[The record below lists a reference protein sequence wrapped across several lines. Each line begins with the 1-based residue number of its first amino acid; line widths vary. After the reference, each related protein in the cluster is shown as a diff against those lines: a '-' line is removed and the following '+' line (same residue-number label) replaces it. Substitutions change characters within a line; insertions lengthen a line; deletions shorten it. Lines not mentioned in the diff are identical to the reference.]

1 MSASYRY
8 SARYNLSGIFIHSPY
23 LNRFFYAG
31 TDSGVFRSTDNG
43 VSWAPCDSGLLKTQA
58 RIIEVNGSNLLAG
71 MSNGL
76 FLSTDNGISWNGAGF
91 HDTSINAIA
100 VSGSGLFA
108 ADGEYVS
115 LSLD

>member
-1 MSASYRY
+1 MSASIAIPHDTIYPAIY
-8 SARYNLSGIFIHSPY
+8 TLAVSESVLF
-23 LNRFFYAG
+23 AG

-91 HDTSINAIA
+91 ST
-100 VSGSGLFA
+100 L
-108 ADGEYVS
+108 
-115 LSLD
+115 L